1 MAVVLRILTGLLVRA
16 LWHGLMQV
24 MFTAKSR
31 IVLYNEGA
39 VIVVGGLLNMSTY
52 GFYYIF
58 VLYTS
63 RVGPLIS

>member
-24 MFTAKSR
+24 MFTAESR

-52 GFYYIF
+52 G
-58 VLYTS
+58 V
-63 RVGPLIS
+63 